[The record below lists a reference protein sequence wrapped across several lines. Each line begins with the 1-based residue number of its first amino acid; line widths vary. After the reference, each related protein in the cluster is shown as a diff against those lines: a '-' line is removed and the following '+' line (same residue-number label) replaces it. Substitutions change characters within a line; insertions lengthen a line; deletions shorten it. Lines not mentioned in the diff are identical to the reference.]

1 MQLSKP
7 VGKWFLAPVLW
18 AYVTALATHTQDK
31 LNAIAKRLTSHPLL
45 TPPGTPYRHSSAST
59 SAQQFAHQRRLF
71 GDHGEEHLGGASR
84 SAAAMLP
91 AQQRA
96 LGNADAAGESGL
108 RQAGA
113 GPDRGDIDGGHLDM
127 VDNGPVNYPSAL
139 RRRRTAELAG
149 EWAKKVTFA
158 PCSFANL

>member
-1 MQLSKP
+1 MVSCA
-7 VGKWFLAPVLW
+7 G
-18 AYVTALATHTQDK
+18 ALGVCHSAC
-31 LNAIAKRLTSHPLL
+31 HPYPRQTERHRETPYQPPPLD
-45 TPPGTPYRHSSAST
+45 PPGTPYRHSNAST